1 MTNSYKVSLWG
12 NENVL
17 KLDGSNGTTH
27 ENTKHP
33 WTAHSKMLDFM
44 VHELYVNKKKEEE
57 GEKREGSGGEVT
69 MVKNRRK
76 DSKAEAILGDG
87 SADEAFLPFTSL
99 PL

>member
-17 KLDGSNGTTH
+17 KLDGSNSTTR

-44 VHELYVNKKKEEE
+44 VHELYVNKKRR
-57 GEKREGSGGEVT
+57 KRGRRGSGQGE
-69 MVKNRRK
+69 R
-76 DSKAEAILGDG
+76 
-87 SADEAFLPFTSL
+87 
-99 PL
+99 